1 VKRAD
6 NASRAVYGF
15 IKSQENLVFLPYH
28 NSRSTSQATSTS
40 HSLKVCEYH
49 FFLTIKTLTLEIE
62 TKLFISTM
70 LFNVRTALRV
80 LLALG
85 AATAVVG
92 NSFYEDE
99 SVEARG
105 YDEDF
110 MSAREFDDDY
120 SLSARGYDDE
130 FSARSIQHSF
140 RARGSVDGGDFVLS
154 ARDLGKL
161 GVRAEDVSHV
171 LVLRMNSKLSPEEKK
186 KLTEKIAWWKTQITA
201 IKPKI
206 ATALAAKKAAEKEK
220 PKDDKKIKKAS
231 NAYSDLV
238 QMKLGYEQEIE
249 ETQALL
255 K

>member
-1 VKRAD
+1 
-6 NASRAVYGF
+6 
-15 IKSQENLVFLPYH
+15 
-28 NSRSTSQATSTS
+28 
-40 HSLKVCEYH
+40 
-49 FFLTIKTLTLEIE
+49 
-62 TKLFISTM
+62 M
-70 LFNVRTALRV
+70 LFSARTTLRL

-92 NSFYEDE
+92 NSFYDEED
-99 SVEARG
+99 
-105 YDEDF
+105 
-110 MSAREFDDDY
+110 MSAREYDDDY

-161 GVRAEDVSHV
+161 GVRADDVSHV
-171 LVLRMNSKLSPEEKK
+171 LVLRMNNKLTPAEKK
-186 KLTEKIAWWKTQITA
+186 KLTDKIAWWKTQITA

-206 ATALAAKKAAEKEK
+206 VTALAAKRAAEKET
-220 PKDDKKIKKAS
+220 PKDDKKIKKTA
-231 NAYSDLV
+231 NAHSDLV